1 MWQNLAL
8 YKPAEVCDV
17 TVLTRF
23 YSPGRMRQ
31 DWVYQ

>member
-1 MWQNLAL
+1 MWKNHAL

-17 TVLTRF
+17 TVLTLF
-23 YSPGRMRQ
+23 YGPGRTRQ